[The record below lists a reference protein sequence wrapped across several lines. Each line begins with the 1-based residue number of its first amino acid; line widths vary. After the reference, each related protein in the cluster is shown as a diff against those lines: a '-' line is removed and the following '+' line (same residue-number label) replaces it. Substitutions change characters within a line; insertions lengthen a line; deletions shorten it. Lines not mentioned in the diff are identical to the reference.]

1 MLLNAVILTV
11 IFLQPWLWRYT
22 AQCALLAGVGV
33 GVGVRQTAG
42 GACEV
47 IDRIDN

>member
-33 GVGVRQTAG
+33 GVRQTAG

-47 IDRIDN
+47 IDQIDN